1 MISPPN
7 TLNEIKPN
15 LVCELQTCLGRATA
29 HLFLSLGWDQKV
41 KISLNFNNKV
51 NFNDFLYQIICVFL
65 QTKDI
70 KHIEQDFCFVAWAM
84 PQDGI

>member
-1 MISPPN
+1 MF
-7 TLNEIKPN
+7 
-15 LVCELQTCLGRATA
+15 RACNSTSI
-29 HLFLSLGWDQKV
+29 FVPGVGSKGQS
-41 KISLNFNNKV
+41 IINFNNKV

-70 KHIEQDFCFVAWAM
+70 KHIEQDFCSVAWAM